1 MAGAA
6 VGGRGGGAWGPGRG
20 GAGGLRRGCSPPAP
34 AGSPRAGL
42 QPLRATVPFQLQQPH
57 QRRDGGGRAGESGLE
72 WVRGGEGSRWGRGA
86 RDGGRGMGRSVRG
99 KWMGRRKSKG
109 VAQSLRGRKE
119 RERGVVNAE
128 CTAGT
133 DCARSRGREVFSQLE
148 AADFYVLP
156 GPLMM
161 DETELGA
168 SVPCSV
174 APEKPVWRPQPPQ
187 VRRTFSLDT
196 ILSSYLLG
204 QWPRDADG
212 AFTCCTNDKATQ
224 TPLSWQ
230 ELEGERASLST
241 HKRSAS
247 WGSTDHRKEIT
258 KLKQQLQRTKLSRSG
273 KEKER
278 GSPLQGDHAVR
289 GALRASPPSFPSG
302 SPVLRLSPCL
312 HRSLE
317 GLNQELEEVFVKEQG
332 EEELLRILEI
342 PDGHRAPAPPQSG
355 SCDHPLLLL
364 DPGNLASSPSM
375 PLASPQPSGQ
385 TSLEEHQGAAE
396 ELTSIPSDKASPPGH
411 PAFLEEGSPS
421 PVLAFAASP
430 RPNHS
435 YVFKREPPEGCE
447 RVRVFEE
454 ATSPGPDL
462 AFLTSCPDKN
472 KVHFNPTGSAF
483 CPVSLMKP
491 LFPSMG
497 FIFRNCPSSPGSPL
511 PPASPRPPPRK
522 DPEAP
527 KASSL
532 PFEPWQRPPPS
543 EEPVLFQSSLVV

>member
-6 VGGRGGGAWGPGRG
+6 AGGRGGGPWGPGRG

-57 QRRDGGGRAGESGLE
+57 QRRDGGGRA
-72 WVRGGEGSRWGRGA
+72 
-86 RDGGRGMGRSVRG
+86 
-99 KWMGRRKSKG
+99 
-109 VAQSLRGRKE
+109 
-119 RERGVVNAE
+119 
-128 CTAGT
+128 
-133 DCARSRGREVFSQLE
+133 
-148 AADFYVLP
+148 
-156 GPLMM
+156 
-161 DETELGA
+161 A

-174 APEKPVWRPQPPQ
+174 APEKSVCRPQPPQ

-224 TPLSWQ
+224 
-230 ELEGERASLST
+230 
-241 HKRSAS
+241 
-247 WGSTDHRKEIT
+247 
-258 KLKQQLQRTKLSRSG
+258 
-273 KEKER
+273 
-278 GSPLQGDHAVR
+278 
-289 GALRASPPSFPSG
+289 ASPPSFPSG

-332 EEELLRILEI
+332 EEELLRILDI
-342 PDGHRAPAPPQSG
+342 PDGHRAPAPAQSG

-364 DPGNLASSPSM
+364 EPGNLAGSPSV
-375 PLASPQPSGQ
+375 PLTSPQPSGPA
-385 TSLEEHQGAAE
+385 SHEEHRGAVE
-396 ELTSIPSDKASPPGH
+396 ELASIPSDKASSPGR
-411 PAFLEEGSPS
+411 PACLEDSSPS

-454 ATSPGPDL
+454 AVSPGPDL

-522 DPEAP
+522 DPEAS

-532 PFEPWQRPPPS
+532 PFEPWQRTPPS

>member
-20 GAGGLRRGCSPPAP
+20 GAGGLRLGCSPPAP

-57 QRRDGGGRAGESGLE
+57 QRRDGGGRA
-72 WVRGGEGSRWGRGA
+72 
-86 RDGGRGMGRSVRG
+86 
-99 KWMGRRKSKG
+99 
-109 VAQSLRGRKE
+109 
-119 RERGVVNAE
+119 
-128 CTAGT
+128 
-133 DCARSRGREVFSQLE
+133 
-148 AADFYVLP
+148 
-156 GPLMM
+156 
-161 DETELGA
+161 A

-174 APEKPVWRPQPPQ
+174 APEKPVCRPQPPQ

-224 TPLSWQ
+224 
-230 ELEGERASLST
+230 
-241 HKRSAS
+241 
-247 WGSTDHRKEIT
+247 IT

-302 SPVLRLSPCL
+302 SAVLRLSPCL

-364 DPGNLASSPSM
+364 EPGNLASSPSM

-385 TSLEEHQGAAE
+385 TSREEHQGAAE

-421 PVLAFAASP
+421 PVLAFASSP

>member
-1 MAGAA
+1 MRWLLQSCLSVSWWPGLGVQPLPPAGPLPATAGA
-6 VGGRGGGAWGPGRG
+6 
-20 GAGGLRRGCSPPAP
+20 
-34 AGSPRAGL
+34 
-42 QPLRATVPFQLQQPH
+42 LQQPS
-57 QRRDGGGRAGESGLE
+57 AGWEPAL
-72 WVRGGEGSRWGRGA
+72 
-86 RDGGRGMGRSVRG
+86 
-99 KWMGRRKSKG
+99 
-109 VAQSLRGRKE
+109 
-119 RERGVVNAE
+119 
-128 CTAGT
+128 
-133 DCARSRGREVFSQLE
+133 
-148 AADFYVLP
+148 
-156 GPLMM
+156 
-161 DETELGA
+161 
-168 SVPCSV
+168 
-174 APEKPVWRPQPPQ
+174 
-187 VRRTFSLDT
+187 FSLAWS
-196 ILSSYLLG
+196 LY
-204 QWPRDADG
+204 P
-212 AFTCCTNDKATQ
+212 DK
-224 TPLSWQ
+224 PFRIS
-230 ELEGERASLST
+230 
-241 HKRSAS
+241 
-247 WGSTDHRKEIT
+247 

-332 EEELLRILEI
+332 EEELLRILDI
-342 PDGHRAPAPPQSG
+342 PDGHRAPAPAQSG

-364 DPGNLASSPSM
+364 EPGNLAGSPSV
-375 PLASPQPSGQ
+375 PLTSPQPSGPA
-385 TSLEEHQGAAE
+385 SHEEHRGAVE
-396 ELTSIPSDKASPPGH
+396 ELASIPSDKASSPGR
-411 PAFLEEGSPS
+411 PACLEDSSPS

-454 ATSPGPDL
+454 AVSPGPDL

-522 DPEAP
+522 DPEAS

-532 PFEPWQRPPPS
+532 PFEPWQRTPPS

>member
-6 VGGRGGGAWGPGRG
+6 AGGRGGGAWGPGRG
-20 GAGGLRRGCSPPAP
+20 GAGGLRRGCSPPVP

-57 QRRDGGGRAGESGLE
+57 QRRDGGGRA
-72 WVRGGEGSRWGRGA
+72 
-86 RDGGRGMGRSVRG
+86 
-99 KWMGRRKSKG
+99 
-109 VAQSLRGRKE
+109 
-119 RERGVVNAE
+119 
-128 CTAGT
+128 
-133 DCARSRGREVFSQLE
+133 
-148 AADFYVLP
+148 
-156 GPLMM
+156 
-161 DETELGA
+161 A

-174 APEKPVWRPQPPQ
+174 APEKSVCRPQPPQ

-224 TPLSWQ
+224 
-230 ELEGERASLST
+230 
-241 HKRSAS
+241 
-247 WGSTDHRKEIT
+247 IT

-278 GSPLQGDHAVR
+278 SSPLQGDHAVR

-332 EEELLRILEI
+332 EEELLRILEV
-342 PDGHRAPAPPQSG
+342 PDGHRAPAPPQNG
-355 SCDHPLLLL
+355 SCDHSLLLL
-364 DPGNLASSPSM
+364 EPGNLASSPSV
-375 PLASPQPSGQ
+375 PLASPQPSGRA
-385 TSLEEHQGAAE
+385 SHEEHRGAI
-396 ELTSIPSDKASPPGH
+396 ELASVPSDKAYSPGH
-411 PAFLEEGSPS
+411 PAFLEDGSPS

-491 LFPSMG
+491 LFPGMG

-511 PPASPRPPPRK
+511 PPASPRAPSRK
-522 DPEAP
+522 DPEAS
-527 KASSL
+527 KASPL
-532 PFEPWQRPPPS
+532 PFEPWQRTPPS
-543 EEPVLFQSSLVV
+543 EESVLFQSSLVV

>member
-1 MAGAA
+1 
-6 VGGRGGGAWGPGRG
+6 
-20 GAGGLRRGCSPPAP
+20 
-34 AGSPRAGL
+34 
-42 QPLRATVPFQLQQPH
+42 
-57 QRRDGGGRAGESGLE
+57 
-72 WVRGGEGSRWGRGA
+72 
-86 RDGGRGMGRSVRG
+86 RG
-99 KWMGRRKSKG
+99 KVGYCVCCLHADVQVCG
-109 VAQSLRGRKE
+109 LCSL
-119 RERGVVNAE
+119 
-128 CTAGT
+128 
-133 DCARSRGREVFSQLE
+133 
-148 AADFYVLP
+148 P
-156 GPLMM
+156 
-161 DETELGA
+161 A

-174 APEKPVWRPQPPQ
+174 APEKPVCRPQPPQ

-230 ELEGERASLST
+230 ELEGERASSCT

-289 GALRASPPSFPSG
+289 GTLRASPPSFPSG
-302 SPVLRLSPCL
+302 SAVLRLSPCL

-364 DPGNLASSPSM
+364 EPGNLASSPSM

-385 TSLEEHQGAAE
+385 TSREEHQGAAE
-396 ELTSIPSDKASPPGH
+396 ELTSIPSDKAERIKSQNFPNVPRSP
-411 PAFLEEGSPS
+411 
-421 PVLAFAASP
+421 LAGAKKRVHHIPTAAVIFIGADSHWKLWI
-430 RPNHS
+430 RWQ
-435 YVFKREPPEGCE
+435 
-447 RVRVFEE
+447 
-454 ATSPGPDL
+454 SPGPDL

>member
-6 VGGRGGGAWGPGRG
+6 AGGRGGGAWGPGRG

-57 QRRDGGGRAGESGLE
+57 QRRDGGGRA
-72 WVRGGEGSRWGRGA
+72 
-86 RDGGRGMGRSVRG
+86 
-99 KWMGRRKSKG
+99 
-109 VAQSLRGRKE
+109 
-119 RERGVVNAE
+119 
-128 CTAGT
+128 
-133 DCARSRGREVFSQLE
+133 
-148 AADFYVLP
+148 
-156 GPLMM
+156 
-161 DETELGA
+161 A

-174 APEKPVWRPQPPQ
+174 APEKSVCRPQPPQ

-230 ELEGERASLST
+230 ELEGERASSCT

-258 KLKQQLQRTKLSRSG
+258 KLKQQLQRTKLSRGG

-278 GSPLQGDHAVR
+278 GSPLLGDHAVR
-289 GALRASPPSFPSG
+289 GALRASPPSFPAG
-302 SPVLRLSPCL
+302 SPILRLSPCL

-332 EEELLRILEI
+332 EEELLR
-342 PDGHRAPAPPQSG
+342 QSG
-355 SCDHPLLLL
+355 GLFFTSCGL
-364 DPGNLASSPSM
+364 NLALFAASSP
-375 PLASPQPSGQ
+375 
-385 TSLEEHQGAAE
+385 
-396 ELTSIPSDKASPPGH
+396 GH
-411 PAFLEEGSPS
+411 PSFLEDGSPS

-454 ATSPGPDL
+454 AASPGPDL
-462 AFLTSCPDKN
+462 AFLASCPDKN

-522 DPEAP
+522 DPETS
-527 KASSL
+527 KASPL
-532 PFEPWQRPPPS
+532 PFEPWQRTPPS

>member
-6 VGGRGGGAWGPGRG
+6 AGGRGGGAWGPGRG

-34 AGSPRAGL
+34 AGCPRAGL
-42 QPLRATVPFQLQQPH
+42 QPLRATIPFQLQQPH
-57 QRRDGGGRAGESGLE
+57 QRRDGGGRA
-72 WVRGGEGSRWGRGA
+72 
-86 RDGGRGMGRSVRG
+86 
-99 KWMGRRKSKG
+99 
-109 VAQSLRGRKE
+109 
-119 RERGVVNAE
+119 
-128 CTAGT
+128 
-133 DCARSRGREVFSQLE
+133 
-148 AADFYVLP
+148 
-156 GPLMM
+156 
-161 DETELGA
+161 A

-174 APEKPVWRPQPPQ
+174 APEKSVCRPQPPQ

-224 TPLSWQ
+224 
-230 ELEGERASLST
+230 
-241 HKRSAS
+241 
-247 WGSTDHRKEIT
+247 IT
-258 KLKQQLQRTKLSRSG
+258 KLKQQLQRTKLSRGG

-278 GSPLQGDHAVR
+278 GSPLPGDHAVR

-364 DPGNLASSPSM
+364 EPGNLASSPSM
-375 PLASPQPSGQ
+375 SLASPQPCGP
-385 TSLEEHQGAAE
+385 TSHEEHRGAAE
-396 ELTSIPSDKASPPGH
+396 ELASTPNDKASSPGH
-411 PAFLEEGSPS
+411 PAFLEDGSPS

-491 LFPSMG
+491 LFPGMG
-497 FIFRNCPSSPGSPL
+497 FIFRNCPSNPGSPL

-522 DPEAP
+522 DPEASKTSP
-527 KASSL
+527 L
-532 PFEPWQRPPPS
+532 PFEPWQRTPPS
-543 EEPVLFQSSLVV
+543 EEPVLFQSSLMV

>member
-1 MAGAA
+1 M
-6 VGGRGGGAWGPGRG
+6 VRLLPH
-20 GAGGLRRGCSPPAP
+20 GL
-34 AGSPRAGL
+34 
-42 QPLRATVPFQLQQPH
+42 
-57 QRRDGGGRAGESGLE
+57 
-72 WVRGGEGSRWGRGA
+72 
-86 RDGGRGMGRSVRG
+86 
-99 KWMGRRKSKG
+99 
-109 VAQSLRGRKE
+109 
-119 RERGVVNAE
+119 
-128 CTAGT
+128 
-133 DCARSRGREVFSQLE
+133 
-148 AADFYVLP
+148 
-156 GPLMM
+156 
-161 DETELGA
+161 
-168 SVPCSV
+168 
-174 APEKPVWRPQPPQ
+174 PEKLLCL
-187 VRRTFSLDT
+187 TGFLSL
-196 ILSSYLLG
+196 
-204 QWPRDADG
+204 
-212 AFTCCTNDKATQ
+212 Q

-230 ELEGERASLST
+230 ELEGERASSGT

-258 KLKQQLQRTKLSRSG
+258 KLKQQLQRTKLNRSG

-278 GSPLQGDHAVR
+278 GSPVQGDHAVR
-289 GALRASPPSFPSG
+289 GALRVR

-332 EEELLRILEI
+332 EEELLR
-342 PDGHRAPAPPQSG
+342 
-355 SCDHPLLLL
+355 
-364 DPGNLASSPSM
+364 
-375 PLASPQPSGQ
+375 PSGQ
-385 TSLEEHQGAAE
+385 TSHEEQRGTAE
-396 ELTSIPSDKASPPGH
+396 ELASIPTDKGLSWARQRPSFSSAGLSLALFAASSPGH
-411 PAFLEEGSPS
+411 PTFLEDGSPS

-430 RPNHS
+430 RPSHS

-454 ATSPGPDL
+454 ATSPGPDR

-522 DPEAP
+522 DPEAS

-532 PFEPWQRPPPS
+532 PFEPWQRTPPS

>member
-6 VGGRGGGAWGPGRG
+6 AGGRGGGPWGPGRG

-57 QRRDGGGRAGESGLE
+57 QRRDGGGRA
-72 WVRGGEGSRWGRGA
+72 
-86 RDGGRGMGRSVRG
+86 
-99 KWMGRRKSKG
+99 
-109 VAQSLRGRKE
+109 
-119 RERGVVNAE
+119 
-128 CTAGT
+128 
-133 DCARSRGREVFSQLE
+133 
-148 AADFYVLP
+148 
-156 GPLMM
+156 
-161 DETELGA
+161 A

-174 APEKPVWRPQPPQ
+174 APEKSVCRPQPPQ

-230 ELEGERASLST
+230 ELEGDRASSCT

-289 GALRASPPSFPSG
+289 GALR
-302 SPVLRLSPCL
+302 
-312 HRSLE
+312 
-317 GLNQELEEVFVKEQG
+317 
-332 EEELLRILEI
+332 ILDV

-364 DPGNLASSPSM
+364 ELGNLASSPSV

-385 TSLEEHQGAAE
+385 ASREEHRGAVE
-396 ELTSIPSDKASPPGH
+396 ELSFIPNDKASSPGR
-411 PAFLEEGSPS
+411 PTCLEDSSPS

-511 PPASPRPPPRK
+511 PPPSPRPPPRK
-522 DPEAP
+522 DPEAS

-532 PFEPWQRPPPS
+532 PFEPWQRTPPS

>member
-57 QRRDGGGRAGESGLE
+57 QRRDGGGRA
-72 WVRGGEGSRWGRGA
+72 
-86 RDGGRGMGRSVRG
+86 
-99 KWMGRRKSKG
+99 
-109 VAQSLRGRKE
+109 
-119 RERGVVNAE
+119 
-128 CTAGT
+128 
-133 DCARSRGREVFSQLE
+133 
-148 AADFYVLP
+148 
-156 GPLMM
+156 
-161 DETELGA
+161 A

-224 TPLSWQ
+224 
-230 ELEGERASLST
+230 
-241 HKRSAS
+241 
-247 WGSTDHRKEIT
+247 IT

>member
-1 MAGAA
+1 MGARTREGSA
-6 VGGRGGGAWGPGRG
+6 QCARAEGGRAKNCERE
-20 GAGGLRRGCSPPAP
+20 A
-34 AGSPRAGL
+34 
-42 QPLRATVPFQLQQPH
+42 
-57 QRRDGGGRAGESGLE
+57 QRRDR
-72 WVRGGEGSRWGRGA
+72 VQ
-86 RDGGRGMGRSVRG
+86 
-99 KWMGRRKSKG
+99 G
-109 VAQSLRGRKE
+109 VAGPRAQVRPRHPSAALE
-119 RERGVVNAE
+119 RLSALHVRFPCCRLAE
-128 CTAGT
+128 QIS
-133 DCARSRGREVFSQLE
+133 ARW
-148 AADFYVLP
+148 
-156 GPLMM
+156 
-161 DETELGA
+161 T

-174 APEKPVWRPQPPQ
+174 ASEKSACRPQLPQ

-204 QWPRDADG
+204 QWPREADG
-212 AFTCCTNDKATQ
+212 AFACCTNDKATQ

-230 ELEGERASLST
+230 ELEGERASSCT

-289 GALRASPPSFPSG
+289 GALRVSPPTFPAG

-332 EEELLRILEI
+332 DEELLRILEV

-355 SCDHPLLLL
+355 SCDHPLLLE
-364 DPGNLASSPSM
+364 PGNPASSPSM
-375 PLASPQPSGQ
+375 LLASPQPSGRA
-385 TSLEEHQGAAE
+385 SHEDHRGAIE
-396 ELTSIPSDKASPPGH
+396 ELASVPNDKASSPGH
-411 PAFLEEGSPS
+411 PASVEDGSPS

-430 RPNHS
+430 QPNRS

-447 RVRVFEE
+447 RVRAFEE

-511 PPASPRPPPRK
+511 PPASPRAPPRK
-522 DPEAP
+522 DPEAS
-527 KASSL
+527 KASPL
-532 PFEPWQRPPPS
+532 PFEPWQRTPPS
-543 EEPVLFQSSLVV
+543 EESVLFQSSLVV

>member
-1 MAGAA
+1 AAAAGVGGLCGARCGAEAGRLSGGRWRGPQRAA
-6 VGGRGGGAWGPGRG
+6 EAEVPGGRGAEGPG
-20 GAGGLRRGCSPPAP
+20 
-34 AGSPRAGL
+34 GSG
-42 QPLRATVPFQLQQPH
+42 
-57 QRRDGGGRAGESGLE
+57 
-72 WVRGGEGSRWGRGA
+72 
-86 RDGGRGMGRSVRG
+86 
-99 KWMGRRKSKG
+99 G
-109 VAQSLRGRKE
+109 VAL
-119 RERGVVNAE
+119 
-128 CTAGT
+128 
-133 DCARSRGREVFSQLE
+133 
-148 AADFYVLP
+148 
-156 GPLMM
+156 
-161 DETELGA
+161 
-168 SVPCSV
+168 
-174 APEKPVWRPQPPQ
+174 PQPPSAPPGLGCS
-187 VRRTFSLDT
+187 RSGPRSPSSCSSRTSAGT
-196 ILSSYLLG
+196 G
-204 QWPRDADG
+204 VA
-212 AFTCCTNDKATQ
+212 AQ

-230 ELEGERASLST
+230 ELEGERASSCT

-247 WGSTDHRKEIT
+247 WGSTDHRKEVT

-332 EEELLRILEI
+332 EEELLRILDI

-364 DPGNLASSPSM
+364 EPGNLASSPSV

-385 TSLEEHQGAAE
+385 ASREEHRGAGE
-396 ELTSIPSDKASPPGH
+396 ELASVPNDKASSPGH
-411 PAFLEEGSPS
+411 PACLEDSSPS

-522 DPEAP
+522 DPEAT

-532 PFEPWQRPPPS
+532 PFEPWQRTPPS

>member
-6 VGGRGGGAWGPGRG
+6 AGGRGGGAWGPGRG

-57 QRRDGGGRAGESGLE
+57 QRRDGGGRA
-72 WVRGGEGSRWGRGA
+72 
-86 RDGGRGMGRSVRG
+86 
-99 KWMGRRKSKG
+99 
-109 VAQSLRGRKE
+109 
-119 RERGVVNAE
+119 
-128 CTAGT
+128 
-133 DCARSRGREVFSQLE
+133 
-148 AADFYVLP
+148 
-156 GPLMM
+156 
-161 DETELGA
+161 A

-174 APEKPVWRPQPPQ
+174 APEKPVCRPQPPQ

-230 ELEGERASLST
+230 ELEGERASSCT

-258 KLKQQLQRTKLSRSG
+258 KLKLQLQRTKLSRSG

-278 GSPLQGDHAVR
+278 GCPLQGDHAVR
-289 GALRASPPSFPSG
+289 GTLKASPASFPSG

-317 GLNQELEEVFVKEQG
+317 GLNQELEEVFVQEQG
-332 EEELLRILEI
+332 EEELLRILDI
-342 PDGHRAPAPPQSG
+342 PDGHRAPAPPQSS

-364 DPGNLASSPSM
+364 EPGNLSSSPSM

-385 TSLEEHQGAAE
+385 TGREEHRGALEELA
-396 ELTSIPSDKASPPGH
+396 SVPSDKASSPGH
-411 PAFLEEGSPS
+411 PAFLEDGSPS

-454 ATSPGPDL
+454 ATSPDPDL
-462 AFLTSCPDKN
+462 VFLTSCPDKN

-511 PPASPRPPPRK
+511 PPASPRLPPRK

-527 KASSL
+527 KASML
-532 PFEPWQRPPPS
+532 PFEPWQHTPPS

>member
-6 VGGRGGGAWGPGRG
+6 AGGRGGGAWGPGRG
-20 GAGGLRRGCSPPAP
+20 GAGGLRRGCSPPVP

-57 QRRDGGGRAGESGLE
+57 QRRDGGGRA
-72 WVRGGEGSRWGRGA
+72 
-86 RDGGRGMGRSVRG
+86 
-99 KWMGRRKSKG
+99 
-109 VAQSLRGRKE
+109 
-119 RERGVVNAE
+119 
-128 CTAGT
+128 
-133 DCARSRGREVFSQLE
+133 
-148 AADFYVLP
+148 
-156 GPLMM
+156 
-161 DETELGA
+161 A

-174 APEKPVWRPQPPQ
+174 APEKPMCRPQPPQ

-204 QWPRDADG
+204 QWPRDTDG

-230 ELEGERASLST
+230 ELEGERAISCT

-258 KLKQQLQRTKLSRSG
+258 KLKQQLQRTKLSRNG

-278 GSPLQGDHAVR
+278 GSPLPGDHAVR
-289 GALRASPPSFPSG
+289 GALRASPPSFPAG

-317 GLNQELEEVFVKEQG
+317 GLNQELEEVFVKDQG

-342 PDGHRAPAPPQSG
+342 PDGHRAPAPSQSG

-364 DPGNLASSPSM
+364 EPGNLASSPSM

-385 TSLEEHQGAAE
+385 TSREEHRGAAE
-396 ELTSIPSDKASPPGH
+396 ELVSVPNDKASSPGH
-411 PAFLEEGSPS
+411 PTFLEDGSPS

-511 PPASPRPPPRK
+511 PPASSRPPPRK
-522 DPEAP
+522 DPEAS

-532 PFEPWQRPPPS
+532 PFEPWQRTPPS

>member
-1 MAGAA
+1 IAMSCG
-6 VGGRGGGAWGPGRG
+6 VGCRCSSDPVYHVCFLHADVTPC
-20 GAGGLRRGCSPPAP
+20 GLCS
-34 AGSPRAGL
+34 
-42 QPLRATVPFQLQQPH
+42 
-57 QRRDGGGRAGESGLE
+57 
-72 WVRGGEGSRWGRGA
+72 
-86 RDGGRGMGRSVRG
+86 
-99 KWMGRRKSKG
+99 
-109 VAQSLRGRKE
+109 
-119 RERGVVNAE
+119 
-128 CTAGT
+128 
-133 DCARSRGREVFSQLE
+133 
-148 AADFYVLP
+148 LP
-156 GPLMM
+156 
-161 DETELGA
+161 A

-174 APEKPVWRPQPPQ
+174 APEKPVCRPQPPQ

-230 ELEGERASLST
+230 ELEGERSSSCT

-289 GALRASPPSFPSG
+289 GALMASPPSFPSG

-332 EEELLRILEI
+332 EEELLRVICRCH
-342 PDGHRAPAPPQSG
+342 PHRHHRHPAVPQFKQPRYPSL
-355 SCDHPLLLL
+355 HLWL
-364 DPGNLASSPSM
+364 PGNLASSPSM

-385 TSLEEHQGAAE
+385 TSREEHRGATE
-396 ELTSIPSDKASPPGH
+396 ELASIPTDKASSPGH
-411 PAFLEEGSPS
+411 PAFLEDGSPS

-511 PPASPRPPPRK
+511 PPASPRPPARK
-522 DPEAP
+522 DPEAS

-532 PFEPWQRPPPS
+532 PFEPWQRSPPS

>member
-6 VGGRGGGAWGPGRG
+6 AGGRGGGAWGPGRG
-20 GAGGLRRGCSPPAP
+20 GSGGLRRGCSPPAP

-57 QRRDGGGRAGESGLE
+57 QRRDGGGPA
-72 WVRGGEGSRWGRGA
+72 
-86 RDGGRGMGRSVRG
+86 
-99 KWMGRRKSKG
+99 
-109 VAQSLRGRKE
+109 
-119 RERGVVNAE
+119 
-128 CTAGT
+128 
-133 DCARSRGREVFSQLE
+133 
-148 AADFYVLP
+148 
-156 GPLMM
+156 
-161 DETELGA
+161 A
-168 SVPCSV
+168 SVPC
-174 APEKPVWRPQPPQ
+174 AEKPVCRPQPPQ

-224 TPLSWQ
+224 
-230 ELEGERASLST
+230 
-241 HKRSAS
+241 
-247 WGSTDHRKEIT
+247 IT

-289 GALRASPPSFPSG
+289 GTLRASPPSFPAG
-302 SPVLRLSPCL
+302 APVLRLSPCL

-332 EEELLRILEI
+332 DEELLRILDI

-355 SCDHPLLLL
+355 SCDLPLLLL
-364 DPGNLASSPSM
+364 EPGNLSSSPSM

-385 TSLEEHQGAAE
+385 TSREEHRGAVE
-396 ELTSIPSDKASPPGH
+396 ELASIPNDKASPPGR
-411 PAFLEEGSPS
+411 PAFLEDGSPS
-421 PVLAFAASP
+421 PVLAFASSP

-454 ATSPGPDL
+454 ATSPGPDV

-472 KVHFNPTGSAF
+472 KVHFHPTGSAF

-491 LFPSMG
+491 LFPSMS
-497 FIFRNCPSSPGSPL
+497 FIFRNCPTSPGSPL

-522 DPEAP
+522 DPEAA

-532 PFEPWQRPPPS
+532 PFEPWQHTPPS
-543 EEPVLFQSSLVV
+543 EEPVLFHSSLVV

>member
-6 VGGRGGGAWGPGRG
+6 AGGRGGGAWGPGRG
-20 GAGGLRRGCSPPAP
+20 GAGGLRLGCSPPVP
-34 AGSPRAGL
+34 SGSPRAGL

-57 QRRDGGGRAGESGLE
+57 QRRDGGGRA
-72 WVRGGEGSRWGRGA
+72 
-86 RDGGRGMGRSVRG
+86 
-99 KWMGRRKSKG
+99 
-109 VAQSLRGRKE
+109 
-119 RERGVVNAE
+119 
-128 CTAGT
+128 
-133 DCARSRGREVFSQLE
+133 
-148 AADFYVLP
+148 
-156 GPLMM
+156 
-161 DETELGA
+161 A
-168 SVPCSV
+168 SVPGAV
-174 APEKPVWRPQPPQ
+174 APEKSVCRPQPLQ
-187 VRRTFSLDT
+187 VRRTSSLDT

-204 QWPRDADG
+204 QWPRDVDG
-212 AFTCCTNDKATQ
+212 AFICCTNDKATQ

-230 ELEGERASLST
+230 ELDGERTSFCI

-247 WGSTDHRKEIT
+247 WGSTDHRKEIS

-273 KEKER
+273 KEKDR
-278 GSPLQGDHAVR
+278 GSPLPGDHAVR
-289 GALRASPPSFPSG
+289 GVLRASPPSFPSG
-302 SPVLRLSPCL
+302 TPVLRLSPCL

-332 EEELLRILEI
+332 EEELPRILEI
-342 PDGHRAPAPPQSG
+342 PDGHRAPAPPQNG
-355 SCDHPLLLL
+355 SCDHPLLLE
-364 DPGNLASSPSM
+364 PGNLASSPSM
-375 PLASPQPSGQ
+375 PLASPQPSSP
-385 TSLEEHQGAAE
+385 TSHEDHQDAME
-396 ELTSIPSDKASPPGH
+396 ELASMPNDKASSPGC
-411 PAFLEEGSPS
+411 PAFLEDRSPS

-462 AFLTSCPDKN
+462 TFLTSCPDKN

-491 LFPSMG
+491 LFPGMD

-511 PPASPRPPPRK
+511 PPTSPRAPPRK
-522 DPEAP
+522 EPEAT
-527 KASSL
+527 KASPL
-532 PFEPWQRPPPS
+532 PFEPWQRTPPS

>member
-1 MAGAA
+1 MTHLSSCSTLGQ
-6 VGGRGGGAWGPGRG
+6 RQDLGPGIDCYSRPP
-20 GAGGLRRGCSPPAP
+20 LRR
-34 AGSPRAGL
+34 L
-42 QPLRATVPFQLQQPH
+42 HLVLTTQ
-57 QRRDGGGRAGESGLE
+57 
-72 WVRGGEGSRWGRGA
+72 
-86 RDGGRGMGRSVRG
+86 
-99 KWMGRRKSKG
+99 
-109 VAQSLRGRKE
+109 
-119 RERGVVNAE
+119 AE
-128 CTAGT
+128 
-133 DCARSRGREVFSQLE
+133 Q
-148 AADFYVLP
+148 
-156 GPLMM
+156 
-161 DETELGA
+161 A

-174 APEKPVWRPQPPQ
+174 APEKPVCRPQPPQ

-224 TPLSWQ
+224 
-230 ELEGERASLST
+230 
-241 HKRSAS
+241 
-247 WGSTDHRKEIT
+247 IT

-289 GALRASPPSFPSG
+289 GTLRASPLSFPSG

-332 EEELLRILEI
+332 EEELLRILDI

-364 DPGNLASSPSM
+364 EPGNLDSSPSM

-385 TSLEEHQGAAE
+385 ASREEHRGAVE
-396 ELTSIPSDKASPPGH
+396 ELASIPNDKASPPGH
-411 PAFLEEGSPS
+411 PAFLEDGSPS
-421 PVLAFAASP
+421 PVLAFASSP

-511 PPASPRPPPRK
+511 PPTSPRPPPRK
-522 DPEAP
+522 DPEAS

-532 PFEPWQRPPPS
+532 PFEPWQHTPPS

>member
-57 QRRDGGGRAGESGLE
+57 QRRDGGGRAERTTE
-72 WVRGGEGSRWGRGA
+72 
-86 RDGGRGMGRSVRG
+86 
-99 KWMGRRKSKG
+99 
-109 VAQSLRGRKE
+109 AQR
-119 RERGVVNAE
+119 
-128 CTAGT
+128 T
-133 DCARSRGREVFSQLE
+133 
-148 AADFYVLP
+148 
-156 GPLMM
+156 
-161 DETELGA
+161 

-174 APEKPVWRPQPPQ
+174 APEKPVCRPQPPQ

-224 TPLSWQ
+224 
-230 ELEGERASLST
+230 
-241 HKRSAS
+241 
-247 WGSTDHRKEIT
+247 IT

-302 SPVLRLSPCL
+302 SAVLRLSPCL

-364 DPGNLASSPSM
+364 EPGNLASSPST

-385 TSLEEHQGAAE
+385 TSREEHQGAAE

-421 PVLAFAASP
+421 PVLAFASSP